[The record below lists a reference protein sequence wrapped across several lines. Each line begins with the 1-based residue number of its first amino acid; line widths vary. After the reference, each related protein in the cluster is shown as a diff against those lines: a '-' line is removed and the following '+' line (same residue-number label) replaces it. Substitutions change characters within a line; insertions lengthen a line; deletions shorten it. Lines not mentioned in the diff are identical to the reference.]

1 MVKKLLLALFLLA
14 LLVGLSYIKIV
25 RKSDQ
30 INNAFIKGKIESEDQ
45 LSRVEL
51 DNDSLKDLIIRKER
65 DFKDSLSN
73 QEITFIAKTDSLS
86 SYIDSLGTTLEDLQH
101 KLKTK
106 ESQLAQVKSS
116 NNSTNTQKTISLHE
130 QILTA
135 YKNKYRSLPSDLSD
149 YERKVA
155 ISEIRDETARQYK
168 ITVAELNKLRSDNK
182 IDF

>member
-1 MVKKLLLALFLLA
+1 MVKKLLLALFLLV
-14 LLVGLSYIKIV
+14 LLVGLSYVKIV

-30 INNAFIKGKIESEDQ
+30 INNAFTKGKIESEDQ

-51 DNDSLKDLIIRKER
+51 DNDSLKDMIIRKEKN
-65 DFKDSLSN
+65 FKDSLSN
-73 QEITFIAKTDSLS
+73 QEIAFNTITDSLC
-86 SYIDSLGTTLEDLQH
+86 SYIDSMGITLEDLQN
-101 KLKTK
+101 KLKSK

-116 NNSTNTQKTISLHE
+116 NKSTNTQKTISLHE

-149 YERKVA
+149 YEKKVA

-168 ITVAELNKLRSDNK
+168 ITVAELNKLRSDNN